1 MVVAHRIDITNIG
14 RWSGLL
20 ALSCLA
26 NIYALT
32 YFDVSSKV
40 IEFPS
45 VDRIK
50 VTILSIAAPAIEP
63 TTTPIRVAKSQPK
76 VVQAQQEP
84 SVTKILV
91 KANATD
97 KIFAPKP
104 KTPVISRSS
113 VPTPRVIMRKP
124 IVQNPISETPKIS
137 QKPMPKII
145 QVLKTPIERSPAR
158 VAPPKIQAK
167 FGAKSN
173 SAAADKGNG
182 KDASTVIHK
191 ANYRKRTAPRYPRRA
206 FELGQQGVVKANY
219 RKRTAPRYPR
229 RAFELGQQG
238 VVTLAALIL
247 PNGHPQSLKIEKSSG
262 HRLLDKAA
270 ISAVKKW
277 EFEPLVRNGQK
288 IQSWVR
294 VPVRFVIN

>member
-167 FGAKSN
+167 FGAKSTP
-173 SAAADKGNG
+173 AAADKGNG
-182 KDASTVIHK
+182 KDASTVIH
-191 ANYRKRTAPRYPRRA
+191 
-206 FELGQQGVVKANY
+206 KANY

>member
-145 QVLKTPIERSPAR
+145 QVLKTPIERSPTR

-173 SAAADKGNG
+173 PAAADKGNG
-182 KDASTVIHK
+182 KDASTVIH
-191 ANYRKRTAPRYPRRA
+191 
-206 FELGQQGVVKANY
+206 KANY

>member
-1 MVVAHRIDITNIG
+1 M
-14 RWSGLL
+14 
-20 ALSCLA
+20 A

-32 YFDVSSKV
+32 YFNISPKV

-45 VDRIK
+45 IERIR
-50 VTILSIAAPAIEP
+50 VTILSIAAPAIAP
-63 TTTPIRVAKSQPK
+63 VITPARAYQPQPK
-76 VVQAQQEP
+76 VVQAPEP
-84 SVTKILV
+84 SVTKMLV
-91 KANATD
+91 KATAPD

-104 KTPVISRSS
+104 KTQVISRSS
-113 VPTPRVIMRKP
+113 VPTPRVITRKP
-124 IVQNPISETPKIS
+124 IAQKPISETPKIS
-137 QKPMPKII
+137 QKPKPEII
-145 QVLKTPIERSPAR
+145 QALKTPIERAPTR
-158 VAPPKIQAK
+158 IVPPKTQTKLAT
-167 FGAKSN
+167 KSKP
-173 SAAADKGNG
+173 AAADKGNG
-182 KDASTVIHK
+182 KDASTVIH
-191 ANYRKRTAPRYPRRA
+191 N
-206 FELGQQGVVKANY
+206 ANY